1 MCQITGLIQELITD
15 IYNIL
20 TKRMAIDKDTIE
32 QTWNVLTKLTS
43 SERGTFL
50 AIMIVALL
58 SIVWIVI
65 FYVKSMDGLIDKY
78 NATIN
83 EQQKEFLTALK
94 EFSK

>member
-1 MCQITGLIQELITD
+1 
-15 IYNIL
+15 
-20 TKRMAIDKDTIE
+20 MATIE
-32 QTWNVLTKLTS
+32 KWAIEETGNVLTKLTS

-65 FYVKSMDGLIDKY
+65 FYVKSMDWLIDKY
-78 NATIN
+78 NVTIN
-83 EQQKEFLTALK
+83 KQQTEFLQALK

>member
-1 MCQITGLIQELITD
+1 
-15 IYNIL
+15 
-20 TKRMAIDKDTIE
+20 MALEKGTIE
-32 QTWNVLTKLTS
+32 ETGNVLTKLTN

-65 FYVKSMDGLIDKY
+65 FYVNSMDWLIDKY
-78 NATIN
+78 NETIN
-83 EQQKEFLTALK
+83 KQQSEFLTALK

>member
-1 MCQITGLIQELITD
+1 M
-15 IYNIL
+15 
-20 TKRMAIDKDTIE
+20 TKIDSWTIAE
-32 QTWNVLTKLTS
+32 TWNVLTKLTS
-43 SERGTFL
+43 SERWTFL

-65 FYVKSMDGLIDKY
+65 FYVKSMDWLIDKY
-78 NATIN
+78 NTTIN

>member
-1 MCQITGLIQELITD
+1 
-15 IYNIL
+15 
-20 TKRMAIDKDTIE
+20 MAIEKWTIE
-32 QTWNVLTKLTS
+32 ETGNVLTKLTR
-43 SERGTFL
+43 SERWTFL

-78 NATIN
+78 NETIN
-83 EQQKEFLTALK
+83 KQQTEFLTALK

>member
-1 MCQITGLIQELITD
+1 MV
-15 IYNIL
+15 NIE
-20 TKRMAIDKDTIE
+20 KGTIE
-32 QTWNVLTKLTS
+32 ETGNVLTKLTS

-78 NATIN
+78 NETIN
-83 EQQKEFLTALK
+83 KQQTEFLQALK

>member
-1 MCQITGLIQELITD
+1 MT
-15 IYNIL
+15 
-20 TKRMAIDKDTIE
+20 IDKDTIE
-32 QTWNVLTKLTS
+32 QTGNVLTKLTS

-78 NATIN
+78 NTTIN

>member
-1 MCQITGLIQELITD
+1 
-15 IYNIL
+15 
-20 TKRMAIDKDTIE
+20 MAIDKDTIE
-32 QTWNVLTKLTS
+32 QTGNVLTKLTS

-78 NATIN
+78 NETIN
-83 EQQKEFLTALK
+83 QQQKEFLTALK

>member
-1 MCQITGLIQELITD
+1 
-15 IYNIL
+15 
-20 TKRMAIDKDTIE
+20 MAIDKDTIE
-32 QTWNVLTKLTS
+32 QTGNVLTKLTS

-78 NATIN
+78 NSTIN

>member
-1 MCQITGLIQELITD
+1 
-15 IYNIL
+15 
-20 TKRMAIDKDTIE
+20 MAIDKDTIE

-78 NATIN
+78 NTTIN

>member
-1 MCQITGLIQELITD
+1 
-15 IYNIL
+15 
-20 TKRMAIDKDTIE
+20 MAIDKDTIE
-32 QTWNVLTKLTS
+32 ETGNVLTKLTS

-78 NATIN
+78 NSTIN

>member
-1 MCQITGLIQELITD
+1 MTP
-15 IYNIL
+15 
-20 TKRMAIDKDTIE
+20 TIE
-32 QTWNVLTKLTS
+32 KWAIEETWNVLTKLTW

-78 NATIN
+78 NETIN
-83 EQQKEFLTALK
+83 KQQTEFLTALK